1 MNSYELAES
10 SGTLVDLAYR
20 RLRQQILSNELRP
33 GSETLEAE
41 LAQALGMSRTPVREA
56 IVRLEYEGLVEVI
69 PRRGVRVVPIT
80 LRDIRE
86 INEVLGWLEVLAA
99 EKVAARHLTPA
110 QIGAFDAAVLGM
122 DTGLE
127 RGDMIAWAKAD
138 FRFHAL
144 LIELCG
150 NVHLRRTAQLYLDKA
165 HRARLITMPLRKRPV
180 YSNTNHAAVVEAIR
194 RNDSETAREIHAAH
208 KKRWSHE
215 LDLIVD
221 RNPDV
226 FENPSEIKV
235 DVHV

>member
-1 MNSYELAES
+1 MDSQGLMES

-20 RLRQQILSNELRP
+20 RLRNQILSNELRP

-41 LAQALGMSRTPVREA
+41 LARALGMSRTPVRGA

-99 EKVAARHLTPA
+99 EKVAARHLTAA
-110 QIGAFDAAVLGM
+110 QIAEFDSAVEGM
-122 DTGLE
+122 DTALE
-127 RGDMIAWAKAD
+127 HGDMKEWAEAD

-150 NVHLRRTAQLYLDKA
+150 NTHLQRTAQLYLDKA
-165 HRARLITMPLRKRPV
+165 HRARLITMPLRQKPV

-194 RNDSETAREIHAAH
+194 RNDPESAREIHAAH

-215 LDLIVD
+215 LDVIVE

-226 FENPSEIKV
+226 FESPSEIKV
-235 DVHV
+235 DVYV